1 MRAGVLWGDW
11 FRRNTVAVGVAVVV
25 VALFVATASARGKPG
40 DPQPIPGG
48 FAADL
53 SPVQSDPF
61 IHVLSPSLPFEMATI
76 SDFIGTIGAS
86 EIQGTAHGSDG
97 SSYTFDTDMRFMQG
111 EYVDGAG
118 QLQHGSFAF
127 I

>member
-1 MRAGVLWGDW
+1 MRAGVSRGDW
-11 FRRNTVAVGVAVVV
+11 LWRIGVVV
-25 VALFVATASARGKPG
+25 GAAGVVLALFVAAASARGKPG
-40 DPQPIPGG
+40 DPSPIPGG
-48 FAADL
+48 LSSDL
-53 SPVQSDPF
+53 SPVPSDPF
-61 IHVLSPSLPFEMATI
+61 IHLLPPTLPFEMATI
-76 SDFIGTIGAS
+76 ADFNGTVGAS

-97 SSYTFDTDMRFMQG
+97 TSYTFDTDMRFMQG